1 MNSFTAS
8 YKMLPLSVR
17 RKYSGTLSYCRHTH
31 LKLVMSDHFSRTRM
45 NGAAVLSEHPVFNLS
60 LHDLINL
67 WVRES
72 LTTEEKYITST
83 ALLVKINAIDTTGK
97 DCCGLHMED
106 SEYEQYE
113 QIFHE
118 LVVSYGYQL
127 VTHMHWNLTSL
138 RITPEIASSGKR
150 IKHHIENIIEQIQSL
165 LLEEGISQQLSR
177 RSCNGS
183 EDLDDAVEFEAQL
196 RKTLQQYNKRTY
208 TNKLGQWA
216 IRQLQ
221 ALSHDTISSDEIEV
235 VQFCLNAPDIKLRD
249 TLLKQ
254 SIELLKANL
263 DFMHNDS
270 RNKAVLVVRYLQHK
284 LESIYKEAEEM
295 GFIILDTDIEAGRGT
310 GVNYTT
316 KTRIKSDIQLKL
328 KKAKQDA
335 TVNGTTTKPLSSTAN
350 DLLARIRNRK

>member
-1 MNSFTAS
+1 
-8 YKMLPLSVR
+8 MLPLTVR
-17 RKYSGTLSYCRHTH
+17 RKFSGTLSYCQHTH
-31 LKLVMSDHFSRTRM
+31 IKLVMSDHFSRTRI

-72 LTTEEKYITST
+72 LTVTEKYLAST
-83 ALLVKINAIDTTGK
+83 ALLVKINVINTTGK
-97 DCCGLHMED
+97 DCCGLHIDEN
-106 SEYEQYE
+106 EFAKYE
-113 QIFHE
+113 QIFNE
-118 LVVSYGYQL
+118 LVVTYGYQL
-127 VTHMHWNLTSL
+127 ATHTHWSLTNL

-150 IKHHIENIIEQIQSL
+150 IKHHIENIIEQVESL
-165 LLEEGISQQLSR
+165 LLEEGISQQLSKR
-177 RSCNGS
+177 NCTGAD
-183 EDLDDAVEFEAQL
+183 DLDDAVEFEAQL
-196 RKTLQQYNKRTY
+196 RKSLQQYNQRTY
-208 TNKLGQWA
+208 SSKLGQWA

-221 ALSHDTISSDEIEV
+221 SLSHDTISSDEIEV

-254 SIELLKANL
+254 SIELLKSNL

-270 RNKAVLVVRYLQHK
+270 RNKAVLVVRHLQHK

-295 GFIILDTDIEAGRGT
+295 GFIILDTDIDAGRGT

-316 KTRIKSDIQLKL
+316 KTRVKSEIQLKL

-335 TVNGTTTKPLSSTAN
+335 NIGNTTTKPVSSTAN
-350 DLLARIRNRK
+350 DLLARIRNKGNNNG